1 MQNIDINKLTSKNRQ
16 PFYQSNPIDLILA
29 PWGFGGT
36 DNLTQEGAHFY
47 LEKELDKRLE
57 AIGNQV
63 RVIDPESL
71 GPFQMSEDPERIRNI
86 ETIVQINKWL
96 SKRVEQSAREN
107 RIPVVM
113 GGDTSLS
120 IASIAGL
127 INAGKNIGVIWLSNH
142 FCNSSPEVTK
152 SWNANRMSFS
162 VISHEDNSNPLHQ
175 DFEKL
180 LSVSGKR
187 PILDKDKIIHI
198 GITHRSAQDTINHRY
213 FSMETINEIGSKDV
227 LDISADILE
236 DKCEQIHVIVDVNA
250 FDLSGVSNFSL
261 GQMMY
266 REALI
271 VAREIDLKIRR
282 SGRLCSVDMVEYCP
296 SREAWNKKG
305 EAAEW
310 MNDIV
315 ANIFGETV
323 LNSLGKQLY

>member
-1 MQNIDINKLTSKNRQ
+1 MSNIDINKLTSKNRQ
-16 PFYQSNPIDLILA
+16 PLYQSNPIDLILA

-36 DNLTQEGAHFY
+36 DNLSQEGAHFY
-47 LEKELDKRLE
+47 LEKELDKRLK
-57 AIGNQV
+57 AIGNEVQV
-63 RVIDPESL
+63 IEPESL

-86 ETIVQINKWL
+86 ETIAQINSWL
-96 SKRVEQSAREN
+96 SKRVEQSAREG

-127 INAGKNIGVIWLSNH
+127 VNAGKDIGVIWLSNH
-142 FCNSSPEVTK
+142 FCNSTPEVTK
-152 SWNANRMSFS
+152 SWNANRMAFS
-162 VISHEDNSNPLHQ
+162 AISYEGNGSIHS
-175 DFEKL
+175 DFDKL
-180 LSVSGKR
+180 LSVSNKR
-187 PILDKDKIIHI
+187 PMISKDKIIHI
-198 GITHRSAQDTINHRY
+198 GITHRSAQDSIEHDY

-227 LDISADILE
+227 LDIAVEILE
-236 DKCEQIHVIVDVNA
+236 EKCKQIHIIVDVNA

-282 SGRLCSVDMVEYCP
+282 AGKLSSIDMVEYCP

-315 ANIFGETV
+315 GNIFGETV
-323 LNSLGKQLY
+323 LNCLGKKLY